1 MCTGACECAVA
12 DVRHVGGR
20 GLGCAWQEVQRAD
33 ARPRLVARCAV
44 TAERAAAHSAQ
55 RAPEMR
61 LEPRIAPGGG
71 RGGRWRRSARG
82 RSRLGCGVEDA
93 AMGRHSAA
101 AGGSPCGLNSCPR
114 CSPACDAVPPC
125 AGLCAMSVLRPCH
138 SRTRR
143 PARSTHHALLEAHAS
158 TSRPCT
164 ARRRLVEAPALS
176 DRYPSLSIKIAL
188 IAPRAPARNLLT
200 PRGGLETAFQE
211 K

>member
-1 MCTGACECAVA
+1 MHAFVKRAE
-12 DVRHVGGR
+12 RHSSYYPGPWHAR
-20 GLGCAWQEVQRAD
+20 GLTRHRAEGKVRERNSQR
-33 ARPRLVARCAV
+33 R
-44 TAERAAAHSAQ
+44 
-55 RAPEMR
+55 
-61 LEPRIAPGGG
+61 
-71 RGGRWRRSARG
+71 ARG
-82 RSRLGCGVEDA
+82 VAQLLHSWPAQALACKARRQL
-93 AMGRHSAA
+93 RH
-101 AGGSPCGLNSCPR
+101 SCPR

>member
-1 MCTGACECAVA
+1 MGPQKGEVRSSHKKHTPFRPSTRLFAHRQGSAAHRQGSAAHRKIDRAAYLARSVACRA
-12 DVRHVGGR
+12 GQGR
-20 GLGCAWQEVQRAD
+20 ATACHE
-33 ARPRLVARCAV
+33 ARPRAMLFPPALWPLRD
-44 TAERAAAHSAQ
+44 EREA
-55 RAPEMR
+55 
-61 LEPRIAPGGG
+61 
-71 RGGRWRRSARG
+71 
-82 RSRLGCGVEDA
+82 
-93 AMGRHSAA
+93 
-101 AGGSPCGLNSCPR
+101 
-114 CSPACDAVPPC
+114 
-125 AGLCAMSVLRPCH
+125 CH

-176 DRYPSLSIKIAL
+176 DRYPSPSMKITL